1 MIKKG
6 IILYL
11 TILLLILVIGG
22 IDSLVESPL
31 ILMLLIGLITGG
43 VLYVRKNV
51 SEDEAYILSLNK
63 LLDKIFK
70 QDEKN

>member
-51 SEDEAYILSLNK
+51 SEDEAHILSLNK